1 MKGSAKHKIFLTDDH
16 IVLRDALATLVNNF
30 DGCQVVGVAANG
42 IEFIEE
48 IKKGKLPDI
57 ILLDLNMP
65 IMDGFATAQ
74 WIKDNQPHIKIL
86 VLTMYDSE
94 VALIRLLQMGV
105 RGFLKKDIHPND
117 LKTAILSVA
126 DNGYYYCNNTT
137 GKLASFFYKN
147 NDGHAAIEKGLLN
160 EKEIAF
166 LKLASTELTYKEIA
180 AALNITARS
189 IDAYRDGL
197 FEKLDV
203 KSRVGMAI
211 YAVKNGLVT
220 F

>member
-1 MKGSAKHKIFLTDDH
+1 MKASPSHKIFLTDDH
-16 IVLRDALATLVNNF
+16 IVLRDALAGLVNNF
-30 DGCQVVGVAANG
+30 EGCRVVGVAANG
-42 IEFIEE
+42 EEFIHE
-48 IKKGKLPDI
+48 IKKGILPDI
-57 ILLDLNMP
+57 VLLDLNMP
-65 IMDGFATAQ
+65 VMDGYATAQ
-74 WIKDNQPHIKIL
+74 WLKDNYPQIKML

-126 DNGYYYCNNTT
+126 DNGYYYCNTTT
-137 GKLASFFYKN
+137 GKLASFFFKN
-147 NDGHAAIEKGLLN
+147 NEGQSAMEKGLLH

-166 LKLASTELTYKEIA
+166 LKLASTDLTYKEIA
-180 AALNITARS
+180 AELGITARA
-189 IDAYRDGL
+189 IDAYRDEL
-197 FEKLDV
+197 FDKLDV
-203 KSRVGMAI
+203 KSRVGLAI